1 MDSKDIASDLKPAID
16 LLRNWDLSGEQEN
29 KEAALGFLTFRHIGF
44 NSEEYTYDYDKIVKK
59 LEDGV
64 KFLIENYGKI
74 DVPLGT
80 VQRLKHGSA
89 NLPLGGGP
97 DMLRAIYTRNN
108 DNIMKGVAGDCYIQ
122 FIEWDPEGNIYS
134 ESIHQF
140 GASTL
145 DKDSKHFNDQAKLFS
160 KEIMKPMRK

>member
-1 MDSKDIASDLKPAID
+1 M
-16 LLRNWDLSGEQEN
+16 
-29 KEAALGFLTFRHIGF
+29 TFRHIGF
-44 NSEEYTYDYDKIVKK
+44 NPEEYTYDYDKIVEK

-64 KFLIENYGKI
+64 KFLTENYGKI

-80 VQRLKHGSA
+80 VQRLKHGTV

-97 DMLRAIYTRNN
+97 DMLRAIYTRN
-108 DNIMKGVAGDCYIQ
+108 DGNIMKGVAGDCYIQ

-145 DKDSKHFNDQAKLFS
+145 VKDSKHFHDQAKLFS
-160 KEIMKPMRK
+160 IEIMMPMRK